1 MIKLPLPER
10 KESRIICINPET
22 GLMRPPATDQLEP
35 RLIAC
40 CVCVGVTTFRFI
52 SYQRF
57 TLFSP
62 GEECQQHSLPTA
74 DPTIELRHIH
84 TCKLWRE
91 SVILFSC
98 APQLIYLTVTH
109 SCKHLWELCQ
119 TEVNL
124 RLALSALASKAH
136 FFFPH
141 LPLPKSSQLPW
152 LCHVRRVYA
161 GVSVCVHRAHFAALK
176 FYDVARFRKSKR
188 ISADVKQL
196 MSVYSESKSTA
207 KQP

>member
-1 MIKLPLPER
+1 MWQRSALYL
-10 KESRIICINPET
+10 INVSHF
-22 GLMRPPATDQLEP
+22 LAPARSANSIPCQLLTP
-35 RLIAC
+35 QLSSD
-40 CVCVGVTTFRFI
+40 THT
-52 SYQRF
+52 
-57 TLFSP
+57 
-62 GEECQQHSLPTA
+62 
-74 DPTIELRHIH
+74 H

-124 RLALSALASKAH
+124 RLALSALASRAH
-136 FFFPH
+136 FFFLH

-152 LCHVRRVYA
+152 LCHVRSVCA

-176 FYDVARFRKSKR
+176 FYNVARFRKSKR

-196 MSVYSESKSTA
+196 MCVFSESKSTT

>member
-1 MIKLPLPER
+1 M
-10 KESRIICINPET
+10 
-22 GLMRPPATDQLEP
+22 
-35 RLIAC
+35 
-40 CVCVGVTTFRFI
+40 
-52 SYQRF
+52 
-57 TLFSP
+57 
-62 GEECQQHSLPTA
+62 PTA
-74 DPTIELRHIH
+74 FPANCWPHNWAHSHTHTH

-124 RLALSALASKAH
+124 RLALSALASRAH
-136 FFFPH
+136 FFFLH

-152 LCHVRRVYA
+152 LCHVRSVCA

-176 FYDVARFRKSKR
+176 FYNVARCRKSKR
-188 ISADVKQL
+188 ISADIKQL
-196 MSVYSESKSTA
+196 MSVFWIEIDSKTA
-207 KQP
+207 LKWGRVMANEVMKCEVNNLHMQKT